1 MDRELTRTRSASPD
15 AAPRSSETRTRSLLQ
30 QVKLAR
36 FWLPITI
43 VGVVLFQQL
52 VVVPLGG
59 PNWQFWE
66 ELLFYSI
73 LGPAVTFVTLD
84 WIAAEVQKRER
95 AQAELER
102 FYTELQDSHALLGTI
117 QKVTEQFAAAPDLEA
132 ALSAASEGITQVTKA
147 LGAAVHLHPEGAVIS
162 KSYSLPPALVRHAAV
177 ASTATHE
184 SEPETK
190 ISATEALIAE
200 KTYWVLTTP
209 IVWAGK
215 RVGSVHAYYLTPPES
230 DQRESF
236 SILTSEFSAT
246 AEAARGRTRDL
257 LTLVEVDRSIRAEGN
272 LERLLET
279 LLRQVIARADAST
292 GGVYL
297 VDDEGRLRLRACHG
311 DTCAPGGQPLRLGEG
326 FIGQAAETAKPRIAH
341 TLSVQ
346 ERGSSGPLLQSA
358 GSAVALPLLAEQ
370 ELLGVVVLAQE
381 TPHAFDEASL
391 PFLNLVA
398 GQVGLAVRN
407 ARAYL
412 QSEELAIAE
421 ERARIAREIH
431 DGIAQSLAF
440 SALKLD
446 LVSRLAQ
453 SDPGKA
459 EQELLTTKATLREL
473 IKEVRRSIF
482 ALRPVEL
489 EHHGFA
495 ETIRRY
501 CHDYGQQNDLKVNLV
516 TGELPQ
522 LSTKS
527 EAVLFRIFQ
536 EGMNNVAKHAGATTV
551 AVTLGTDELGQAF
564 VSVEDDGR
572 GFNLAG
578 VSDRVTSAGG
588 LGLRQMK
595 ERVESR
601 GGRFE
606 VLTEP
611 AQGTTVFASV
621 PE

>member
-1 MDRELTRTRSASPD
+1 MDQELTR
-15 AAPRSSETRTRSLLQ
+15 SSSVPADSVPYSRETRTRSLLQ
-30 QVKLAR
+30 QIKLAR

-43 VGVVLFQQL
+43 VGMVLFQQL

-59 PNWQFWE
+59 PSWQFWE

-132 ALSAASEGITQVTKA
+132 SLSAASEGITQVTKA
-147 LGAAVHLHPEGAVIS
+147 VGAAVHLRPEGAVIS
-162 KSYSLPPALVRHAAV
+162 KSYALPPTLVRHAAL
-177 ASTATHE
+177 ASTTLHT

-190 ISATEALIAE
+190 ISSVEVSVSGT
-200 KTYWVLTTP
+200 TYWLLTTP

-236 SILTSEFSAT
+236 SILTSEFSAA

-297 VDDEGRLRLRACHG
+297 VDDERRLHLRACYG
-311 DTCAPGGQPLRLGEG
+311 DTCTTGGQPLRLGEG
-326 FIGQAAETAKPRIAH
+326 FVGWAAETAEPQVVN
-341 TLSVQ
+341 TLSAA
-346 ERGSSGPLLQSA
+346 ERGSSGPLLVGA
-358 GSAVALPLLAEQ
+358 GSAVALPLLSEQ
-370 ELLGVVVLAQE
+370 ELLGVVVLAQGAA
-381 TPHAFDEASL
+381 HAFDEASL

-453 SDPGKA
+453 SDPVKA
-459 EQELLTTKATLREL
+459 EQELLSTKATLREL

-489 EHHGFA
+489 EHHGFT

-501 CHDYGQQNDLKVNLV
+501 CHDYGQQTTSRSTSLPVSCRSSALKV
-516 TGELPQ
+516 
-522 LSTKS
+522 
-527 EAVLFRIFQ
+527 R
-536 EGMNNVAKHAGATTV
+536 
-551 AVTLGTDELGQAF
+551 
-564 VSVEDDGR
+564 R
-572 GFNLAG
+572 CC
-578 VSDRVTSAGG
+578 
-588 LGLRQMK
+588 
-595 ERVESR
+595 
-601 GGRFE
+601 
-606 VLTEP
+606 
-611 AQGTTVFASV
+611 FASFRRG
-621 PE
+621 